1 MSTNGYTQFSLGK
14 FNNKLNKIIL
24 NNYYLYIIGKNENFE
39 NSSEI
44 EKNKVSMILKS
55 LNILANSEID
65 FALTEE
71 RRRNLE
77 IQYWSIK
84 EIVNSSF
91 NVYIKFLTKE
101 LLQEKLIKTY
111 DYFKDFNEKNLIEFM
126 SYYIKSIKNS
136 LKDLSEK
143 KVLLSGN

>member
-55 LNILANSEID
+55 LNILTNSEID
-65 FALTEE
+65 LALTEE

-111 DYFKDFNEKNLIEFM
+111 DYFKDFNEKNIIEFM

>member
-1 MSTNGYTQFSLGK
+1 MSTDGYTQFSLGK

-24 NNYYLYIIGKNENFE
+24 NNYYLYIIGKKENFE

-55 LNILANSEID
+55 LNILTNSEID
-65 FALTEE
+65 LALTEE
-71 RRRNLE
+71 RRKNLE

-111 DYFKDFNEKNLIEFM
+111 DYFKDFNEKNIIEFM

-143 KVLLSGN
+143 KILLSGN

>member
-111 DYFKDFNEKNLIEFM
+111 DYFKDFNEKNIIEFM